1 MIRKPRTQAE
11 PLDHAQLARL
21 LPAPPVSPL
30 PRDRQLQ
37 IEEHLL
43 NEIRT
48 SAPAP
53 APGRRPRRRA
63 LVIGIPATATALAAA
78 FATVLVVDATGAAE
92 NSPSTAKVE
101 APVVHVA
108 AGSTDRLAS
117 TVQRIVAA
125 AGARKTPEPGP
136 GQYIYVKSKV
146 SYLASEVNA
155 DTDRSKTWVQ
165 PLHLREIWK
174 SPDGTK
180 GWLDEPG
187 YQPTGG
193 ITLDEDAPV
202 SKPDGEDL
210 TGGGV
215 VHDDYDWLKALPAD
229 PDALLDHL
237 YGVGGDEGD
246 RHQKAFEEIQ
256 AIVGEQLLPPRTA
269 ATLYRAAAKIPGV
282 VVVDGSQDAVGRTG
296 IALAR
301 LDERT
306 GERTEMI
313 FDRTTYDYLG
323 SRGVQVEQTGTV
335 KPGTVVERTAVLERA
350 VVDSQRERPGAD
362 GAA

>member
-1 MIRKPRTQAE
+1 
-11 PLDHAQLARL
+11 
-21 LPAPPVSPL
+21 
-30 PRDRQLQ
+30 PRDRQTL

-48 SAPAP
+48 PAP
-53 APGRRPRRRA
+53 APGHRKNRRA
-63 LVIGIPATATALAAA
+63 LLVGVPATAAALLA
-78 FATVLVVDATGAAE
+78 VLAVNMTGAAE
-92 NSPSTAKVE
+92 NPPSAAGVE
-101 APVVHVA
+101 APVVRVE

-117 TVQRIVAA
+117 TVQRIAAA
-125 AGARKTPEPGP
+125 AGAQKTPEPKP

-146 SYLASEVNA
+146 SYLASEVDA
-155 DTDRSKTWVQ
+155 DADRTKTWVQ

-193 ITLDEDAPV
+193 ITLDEDAPG
-202 SKPDGEDL
+202 STPDGKDL

-215 VHDDYDWLKALPAD
+215 AHDDYDWLKARPAD
-229 PDALLDHL
+229 PDALLAYL
-237 YGVGGDEGD
+237 YSVGSDERD
-246 RHQKAFEEIQ
+246 RHQQAFEEIQ
-256 AIVGEQLLPPRTA
+256 AIVGEQIVPPRTA
-269 ATLYRAAAKIPGV
+269 AALYRAAAEIPGV
-282 VVVDGSQDAVGRTG
+282 VVVDASQDAAGRTG

-301 LDERT
+301 LDEET

-313 FDRTTYDYLG
+313 FDRATHAYLG
-323 SRGVQVEQTGTV
+323 SRGVQVRQSGTI

-350 VVDSQRERPGAD
+350 VVDAQKERPGTD